1 MTKRHLLLRKWGK
14 ATTIYP
20 SNPRPIGE
28 IAKEFLNLALQN
40 AAEIERAKNRLVKN
54 QENKFIKNLIQETA
68 SELQKDI

>member
-20 SNPRPIGE
+20 SSPRPIGE

-40 AAEIERAKNRLVKN
+40 ATEIEQSKNRLIET

-68 SELQKDI
+68 NELQKDI